1 MVINVISLFCGCG
14 GSSLG
19 YKRANCNIA
28 LATDFNPKVLQT
40 YQLNFPQTQ
49 ILQADIRNITGH
61 ILEELTAIK
70 PGQLDILDGSPP
82 CTPFSTSGLRDKS
95 WNKIYQHTGELTYQA
110 TNDLF
115 YEYVRIVEE
124 YRPKTFIAENVKGL
138 IIGKAKGYFK
148 NIIRKLENLN
158 YNVLTFDLNAKDFEV
173 AQSRPRIIIT
183 GIRND
188 INQNKAI
195 QLKTHPIISF
205 YEATKN
211 LAILESE
218 KQKQRQVYANGQR
231 IQFLNR
237 CKGLQSADDYHPKL
251 QGFNFIKVDLHKPC
265 PTIVAHSSQLIH
277 PTEKR
282 YLTLTEIKRLASF
295 PNDFKF
301 LSIHDAHIRIGN
313 SVPPNLIKNIA
324 LYIINRAQL
333 SQCQN
338 IPINNVK

>member
-1 MVINVISLFCGCG
+1 MVNVISLFCGCG

-19 YKRANCNIA
+19 YKRANCNII
-28 LATDFNPKVLQT
+28 LATDFNPRTLTT
-40 YQLNFPQTQ
+40 YNLNFPDTYT
-49 ILQADIRNITGH
+49 LQADIRTITAETIQH
-61 ILEELTAIK
+61 YTDLN
-70 PGQLDILDGSPP
+70 PGELDILDGSPP
-82 CTPFSTSGLRDKS
+82 CTPFSSCGKREKS
-95 WNKIYQHTGELTYQA
+95 WNKSYKHVGERETQA

-115 YEYVRIVEE
+115 YEYVRLVKELK
-124 YRPKTFIAENVKGL
+124 PKTFIAENVRGL
-138 IIGKAKGYFK
+138 IIGKAKGYFLD
-148 NIIRKLENLN
+148 IVQKLRDIGYRIE
-158 YNVLTFDLNAKDFEV
+158 TFDINAKDFEV

-188 INQNKAI
+188 ILINPSVMLQK
-195 QLKTHPIISF
+195 HPIISF

-211 LAILESE
+211 LIIPESE
-218 KQKQRQVYANGQR
+218 KLKQRQAYARGIR

-237 CKGLQSADDYHPKL
+237 LKSLQSANDYHPKQ
-251 QGFNFIKVDLHKPC
+251 QGFNFIKVDLHKPS

-277 PTEKR
+277 PIEKR
-282 YLTLTEIKRLASF
+282 YLTITEIKRLASF

-301 LSIHDAHIRIGN
+301 LSNHDAHIRIGN

-324 LYIINRAQL
+324 LYIINRANL